1 MIKKIIVLVLATVTL
16 IACKEEK
23 KENTN
28 LHLSGNIEGLSQGKL
43 YIQQLKDSTLAVMDS
58 ITIKGDSKFQV
69 DLNIDGPEM
78 LYIFLDRGQT
88 NSIDNNLQFFAEPGN
103 MTIETTL
110 DAFFANAK
118 VTGSKNHDLYVEFNE
133 MKSKFNDKKMAL
145 IEHEFKNIT
154 EKKSNNKD
162 SIIDANNKL
171 IRKRYLYT
179 ANFASIHGDKEIAP
193 YLALTEIADINIRY
207 LDTIESKMKPEV
219 AKSKY
224 GKMLKS
230 YIEER
235 KKTEIK

>member
-1 MIKKIIVLVLATVTL
+1 MIKKIIVLVLATATL

-58 ITIKGDSKFQV
+58 ITIKGDSKFQI

-235 KKTEIK
+235 KKTETK

>member
-1 MIKKIIVLVLATVTL
+1 MIKKIIVLVLATATL

-193 YLALTEIADINIRY
+193 YLALSEIADINIRY
-207 LDTIESKMKPEV
+207 LDTIASKMKPEV

>member
-1 MIKKIIVLVLATVTL
+1 MIKKIIVLVLSIMTL
-16 IACKEEK
+16 IACKDDK
-23 KENTN
+23 KETTN
-28 LHLSGNIEGLSQGKL
+28 LHLSGNIKGLSQGKL
-43 YIQQLKDSTLAVMDS
+43 YIQQLKDSTLAVIDS
-58 ITIKGDSKFQV
+58 ISIKGDSKFEI

-145 IEHEFKNIT
+145 IEQEFKNIS
-154 EKKSNNKD
+154 ENKSKNND

-193 YLALTEIADINIRY
+193 YLALSEIADINIRY

-235 KKTEIK
+235 KKTETK

>member
-1 MIKKIIVLVLATVTL
+1 MIKKIIVLVLAAVTL

-28 LHLSGNIEGLSQGKL
+28 LHLSGDIEGLSQGKL
-43 YIQQLKDSTLAVMDS
+43 YIQQLKDSTLAVIDS
-58 ITIKGDSKFQV
+58 VIIKGDSKFEI
-69 DLNIDGPEM
+69 DLKIDGPEM

-110 DAFFANAK
+110 DAFFADVK

-145 IEHEFKNIT
+145 IEQEFKNIS
-154 EKKSNNKD
+154 ENKSKNND

-193 YLALTEIADINIRY
+193 YLALSEIADINIRY
-207 LDTIESKMKPEV
+207 LDTIASKMIPEV
-219 AKSKY
+219 EKSKY

-235 KKTEIK
+235 KKTETK

>member
-43 YIQQLKDSTLAVMDS
+43 FIQQLKDSTLAVIDS

>member
-1 MIKKIIVLVLATVTL
+1 MIKKIIVLVLATATL

-118 VTGSKNHDLYVEFNE
+118 VTGSKNHDLYVEFNK

-235 KKTEIK
+235 KKTETK

>member
-1 MIKKIIVLVLATVTL
+1 MIKKIIVLVLATATL

-235 KKTEIK
+235 KKTETK

>member
-1 MIKKIIVLVLATVTL
+1 MIKKIIVLVLATATL

-154 EKKSNNKD
+154 KKKSNNKD

-193 YLALTEIADINIRY
+193 YLALTEIADNNIRY
-207 LDTIESKMKPEV
+207 LDTIETKMNPEV

-235 KKTEIK
+235 KKTETK

>member
-1 MIKKIIVLVLATVTL
+1 MIKKIIVLVLATATL

>member
-1 MIKKIIVLVLATVTL
+1 MIKKIIVIVLASVTL

-23 KENTN
+23 NENAN
-28 LHLSGNIEGLSQGKL
+28 LHLTGNIDGLSQGKL
-43 YIQQLKDSTLAVMDS
+43 YIQQLKDSTLEIMDS
-58 ITIKGDSKFQV
+58 ISIKGDSKFQV

-118 VTGSKNHDLYVEFNE
+118 ITGSKNHDLYTEFNA

-145 IEHEFKNIT
+145 VEHEFKNIT
-154 EKKSNNKD
+154 EKKSYNKD
-162 SIIDANNKL
+162 SIIEANNKL

-179 ANFASIHGDKEIAP
+179 ANFASIHADKEIAP

-230 YIEER
+230 YIEQR
-235 KKTEIK
+235 KKIEIK

>member
-1 MIKKIIVLVLATVTL
+1 MIKKIIVLVLSIMTL
-16 IACKEEK
+16 IACKDDK

-28 LHLSGNIEGLSQGKL
+28 LHLSGNIKGLSQGKL
-43 YIQQLKDSTLAVMDS
+43 YIQQLKDSTLAVIDS
-58 ITIKGDSKFQV
+58 ITIKGDSKFEI
-69 DLNIDGPEM
+69 DLKIDGPEM

-145 IEHEFKNIT
+145 IEQEFKNIS
-154 EKKSNNKD
+154 ENKSKNND

-193 YLALTEIADINIRY
+193 YLALSEIADINIRY

-230 YIEER
+230 YIEQR
-235 KKTEIK
+235 KKTETK

>member
-1 MIKKIIVLVLATVTL
+1 MIKKIIVLVLAMVTL

-28 LHLSGNIEGLSQGKL
+28 LHLSGNIKGLSQGKL
-43 YIQQLKDSTLAVMDS
+43 YIQQLKDSTLAVIDS
-58 ITIKGDSKFQV
+58 ITIKGDSKFEI

-145 IEHEFKNIT
+145 IEQEFKNIS
-154 EKKSNNKD
+154 ENKSKNND

-193 YLALTEIADINIRY
+193 YLALSEIADINIRY
-207 LDTIESKMKPEV
+207 LDTIASKMKPEV

-235 KKTEIK
+235 KKTETK

>member
-1 MIKKIIVLVLATVTL
+1 MIKKIIVIVLASVTL

-23 KENTN
+23 NENAN
-28 LHLSGNIEGLSQGKL
+28 LHLTGNIDGLSQGKL
-43 YIQQLKDSTLAVMDS
+43 YIQQLKDSTLEIMDS
-58 ITIKGDSKFQV
+58 INIKGDSKFQV

-118 VTGSKNHDLYVEFNE
+118 ITGSKNHDLYTEFNA

-145 IEHEFKNIT
+145 VEHEFKNIT
-154 EKKSNNKD
+154 EKKSYNKD
-162 SIIDANNKL
+162 SIIEANNKL

-179 ANFASIHGDKEIAP
+179 ANFASIHADKEIAP

-230 YIEER
+230 YIEQR
-235 KKTEIK
+235 KKIEIK

>member
-1 MIKKIIVLVLATVTL
+1 MIKKIIVLVLSIMTL
-16 IACKEEK
+16 IACKDNK

-28 LHLSGNIEGLSQGKL
+28 LHLSGNIKGLSQGKI
-43 YIQQLKDSTLAVMDS
+43 YIQQLKDSTLAVIDS
-58 ITIKGDSKFQV
+58 ITIKGDSKFEI

-110 DAFFANAK
+110 DAFFANTK

-145 IEHEFKNIT
+145 IEQEFKNIS
-154 EKKSNNKD
+154 ENKSKNND

-193 YLALTEIADINIRY
+193 YLALSEIADINIRY

-235 KKTEIK
+235 KKTETK